1 MLFKKSK
8 FLIYIFLT
16 LIIFNFIIPICS
28 YAIAEDSIY
37 VWSNNSSSISTS
49 TIPNKQVETTPQDNS
64 RKFFRYYFRWSYING
79 PKMRNYFV

>member
-1 MLFKKSK
+1 MFFKKSK
-8 FLIYIFLT
+8 FSIYILLT

-64 RKFFRYYFRWSYING
+64 RKFFRYYFWLCYIDG
-79 PKMRNYFV
+79 PKNWNYLI